1 MGVGH
6 LSQPQSLHQS
16 LHPCSPC
23 GRFAPPSHRPC
34 LLRCRSSVVEH
45 SLGKGEVDS
54 SILSGSTS
62 GNADESGTFGDFGRE
77 RSAIEKSR
85 IVQNDPAT
93 SAISD
98 TLVAH
103 WNTFRSATACRPAVG
118 AAGRH
123 AVAERNVFQCA
134 TNVSL
139 IADVAGS
146 FWTILDFSIALRSRP
161 KSPKV
166 PDSSAFPLVLPDRIE
181 LSTSPLPRECSTTE
195 LRQRS
200 RHGRCDGGANLPQG
214 LQGCKDWC
222 KDCGCDRCPTPMD
235 QPSSKGRRWM
245 NVRPRLP
252 LPCRSS
258 YQDR

>member
-103 WNTFRSATACRPAVG
+103 WNTFRSATARRPA
-118 AAGRH
+118 APTAGRTGTRFECAFGSGSAH
-123 AVAERNVFQCA
+123 RASRGTVADERRIV
-134 TNVSL
+134 
-139 IADVAGS
+139 IAGA
-146 FWTILDFSIALRSRP
+146 
-161 KSPKV
+161 SPV
-166 PDSSAFPLVLPDRIE
+166 DA
-181 LSTSPLPRECSTTE
+181 
-195 LRQRS
+195 
-200 RHGRCDGGANLPQG
+200 H
-214 LQGCKDWC
+214 
-222 KDCGCDRCPTPMD
+222 
-235 QPSSKGRRWM
+235 RRGH
-245 NVRPRLP
+245 VRR
-252 LPCRSS
+252 RSS
-258 YQDR
+258 RAARFCARCAVEPGPRGPCCRG